1 MPTTREPTSFVRS
14 SGTIRTTTGFEE
26 TPAATVWNGPGRPS
40 STWKRY
46 VPSRFR
52 AMAATTV
59 LPRMRLT
66 RVPGALGESRPAKST
81 TCPNVVAPGAFRV
94 NVVSAAGPAAAGA
107 AATTNTAS
115 TRAAAHGASIN
126 TRHAVTATTS
136 ATVLNRQWMT
146 MHG

>member
-14 SGTIRTTTGFEE
+14 SGTIRTTTGVDE

-81 TCPNVVAPGAFRV
+81 TCPNVVAPGAFS
-94 NVVSAAGPAAAGA
+94 VSARLCWAAGRRRGHEPKMQA
-107 AATTNTAS
+107 QEPIA
-115 TRAAAHGASIN
+115 
-126 TRHAVTATTS
+126 
-136 ATVLNRQWMT
+136 
-146 MHG
+146 